1 MKTLHLL
8 LFFLTAVLA
17 VDARAASTDLE
28 IAAAAD
34 RPEAER
40 MQAFEAL
47 LSVSRVASL
56 ATVAQ
61 DPNAPVRQR
70 WVAIRA
76 LGRIGGD
83 PVRDALSP
91 LLNAS
96 VPALRAAT
104 ASALADAQI
113 RGSAARISE
122 LLQDPAI
129 IVRSA
134 AADALGVIRDEVAV
148 SPLLD
153 ALEDPSNTY
162 RGQSLWVRR
171 HYVDALANIGSKAA
185 LGGLVRALRDE
196 DIAVRSAA
204 LEAVERIAGR
214 SYAEGRSRPEQI
226 EAWERW
232 WANQQPRR

>member
-1 MKTLHLL
+1 MKALPLL
-8 LFFLTAVLA
+8 LLAVLNG
-17 VDARAASTDLE
+17 DAQASSTDLE
-28 IAAAAD
+28 VAAD
-34 RPEAER
+34 SERAESER

-47 LSVSRVASL
+47 LKVARVPSL
-56 ATVAQ
+56 RTVAQ
-61 DPNAPVRQR
+61 NPDANVRER

-83 PVRDALSP
+83 PVRDSLAP

-104 ASALADAQI
+104 ASALADAQL
-113 RGSAARISE
+113 RGMAPRVAE
-122 LLQDPAI
+122 LLNDPAI

-134 AADALGVIRDEVAV
+134 AADALGVMQDDAV
-148 SPLLD
+148 VGQLLE

-171 HYVDALANIGSKAA
+171 HYVEALGQIRSQNA
-185 LGGLVRALRDE
+185 LGGLIRALRDE
-196 DIAVRSAA
+196 DPAVRSAA
-204 LEAVERIAGR
+204 IEAVERIVGR
-214 SYAEGRSRPEQI
+214 SYAEGRSRTEQV

>member
-1 MKTLHLL
+1 
-8 LFFLTAVLA
+8 
-17 VDARAASTDLE
+17 
-28 IAAAAD
+28 
-34 RPEAER
+34 

-56 ATVAQ
+56 AAVAQ
-61 DPNAPVRQR
+61 DPNAPARQR

-113 RGSAARISE
+113 RGSAARIAE

-134 AADALGVIRDEVAV
+134 AADALGIIRDEVAV
-148 SPLLD
+148 TPLLE